1 MVAGCGNIK
10 EKRKDTD
17 SCDVGSIASEWLEND
32 QDSGRKPRMQK
43 WQINGTVQWLC
54 EECAKA
60 NSHVFL
66 LYQHQWLGEE
76 KDLAASCDCCRCK
89 DVTVA
94 RLGKLRWLL
103 YPFLCLAPRQW
114 PAMTRA
120 VRRAK

>member
-1 MVAGCGNIK
+1 MTVK
-10 EKRKDTD
+10 EKKEDTD
-17 SCDVGSIASEWLEND
+17 SCSIGVVWKMRVSD
-32 QDSGRKPRMQK
+32 QESKRESSMQK

>member
-1 MVAGCGNIK
+1 
-10 EKRKDTD
+10 
-17 SCDVGSIASEWLEND
+17 
-32 QDSGRKPRMQK
+32 MQK

-76 KDLAASCDCCRCK
+76 NDLAASCDCCRCK

-94 RLGKLRWLL
+94 RLGKMRWLL
-103 YPFLCLAPRQW
+103 YPFFCLVPRQW

-120 VRRAK
+120 VRRSK